1 MTLEDTKRI
10 LVGEWVSLT
19 PEVRPSATRNPDGTL
34 KPFYLSREFKYLGDG
49 RFELTISNWADPY
62 GKVAVARIDL
72 RGHIEWVGE
81 HPLASGAQKAN
92 FIADEA
98 YEVTPMIGV
107 GVVIALLVAWRVA
120 SVATLRW
127 ALAKRGDRVPPHRKR

>member
-10 LVGEWVSLT
+10 LVGEWVSVT

-34 KPFYLSREFKYLGDG
+34 KPFYLSREFKYLGDD

-81 HPLASGAQKAN
+81 HPIASGAQKAN
-92 FIADEA
+92 FIADGT
-98 YEVTPMIGV
+98 VKGPPFHTD
-107 GVVIALLVAWRVA
+107 VVRIETTLACCLASIQRLPAA
-120 SVATLRW
+120 SVT
-127 ALAKRGDRVPPHRKR
+127 